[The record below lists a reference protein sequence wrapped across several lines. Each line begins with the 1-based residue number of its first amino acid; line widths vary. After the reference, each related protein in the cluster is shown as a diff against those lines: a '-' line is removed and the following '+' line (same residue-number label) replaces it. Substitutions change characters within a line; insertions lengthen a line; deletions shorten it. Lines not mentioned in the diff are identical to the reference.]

1 MSDPAITPAVCYRDP
16 RAAVAWL
23 GTAFG
28 FTPTVVIESPDGDPA
43 RSHYEVSPGGAAA
56 LAVSGIWAEWTR
68 SPHDSVGNTQ
78 WLTVRLPEE
87 VGAAGLDAHCE
98 RARSAGAEITDEPAD
113 EFFGDRRY
121 RAVDPEGHHWTF
133 AVHVRD
139 VGQAEA
145 EEFLGHR
152 IERWS

>member
-16 RAAVAWL
+16 RAAVAW
-23 GTAFG
+23 
-28 FTPTVVIESPDGDPA
+28 
-43 RSHYEVSPGGAAA
+43 
-56 LAVSGIWAEWTR
+56 
-68 SPHDSVGNTQ
+68 
-78 WLTVRLPEE
+78 LPEE

-113 EFFGDRRY
+113 EFVGDRRY